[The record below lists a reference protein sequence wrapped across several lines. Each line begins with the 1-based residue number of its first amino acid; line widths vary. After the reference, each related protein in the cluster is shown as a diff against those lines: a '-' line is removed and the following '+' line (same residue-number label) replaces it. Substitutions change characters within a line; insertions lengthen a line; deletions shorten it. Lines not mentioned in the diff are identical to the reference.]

1 MVNVT
6 HFRVLLKKNFLT
18 LKRKW
23 GFLLFFIILPIVS
36 MGIFTAIKY
45 AISNG
50 IKPEGH
56 NFDRKPRLSQ
66 YILNT

>member
-1 MVNVT
+1 MVNFT
-6 HFRVLLKKNFLT
+6 HFMVLLKKNFLT

-45 AISNG
+45 AISKG
-50 IKPEGH
+50 LKPEGH
-56 NFDRKPRLSQ
+56 NFDCKPLLSLSIG
-66 YILNT
+66 YS